1 MTQEASLKDVAL
13 SLARALGADWS
24 LAESG
29 ELQDRA
35 RCYRAILHHVHGDR
49 ALYLQ
54 VHDDKGRMQVFGVV
68 VRPAD
73 SPRLE
78 GSTSTPTITLSM
90 SRPAA
95 TLARDITRRVLGNL
109 QLAVEQCR
117 QETEER
123 QRGAARVAAR
133 VEQIRAILPA
143 TQAGGDTT
151 HGTTLY
157 AQGPDGTHL
166 TFCLSPYSDSVEI
179 SSNYLPFGAVIAL
192 CEWLRDGES

>member
-1 MTQEASLKDVAL
+1 MTQAVSLKDVAQ
-13 SLARALGADWS
+13 SLAGALGVDWS

-29 ELQDRA
+29 ELQDGA
-35 RCYRAILHHVHGDR
+35 RRYCAILLHVRGDR
-49 ALYLQ
+49 ALHLR
-54 VHDDKGRMQVFGVV
+54 VLDEGGRMQVYGVV
-68 VRPAD
+68 IKPAD
-73 SPRLE
+73 NRLE
-78 GSTSTPTITLSM
+78 GSTSTPAITLSM

-109 QLAVEQCR
+109 QLVVERCQ

-192 CEWLRDGES
+192 CEWLRGGES